1 MLYSPHPSQAEKKE
15 TAASTRKCR
24 EVGEEN
30 RGRGEMVT
38 EGRGKRDIGLREV
51 RDQQGKEGNELLGR
65 EGDKAN
71 GEKGRRRE
79 ENGMR
84 NGKGDSKKRAEEN
97 WGT

>member
-1 MLYSPHPSQAEKKE
+1 
-15 TAASTRKCR
+15 
-24 EVGEEN
+24 VGEEN

-38 EGRGKRDIGLREV
+38 EGRGKPDIGLREV

-65 EGDKAN
+65 EGDKAH

-84 NGKGDSKKRAEEN
+84 KGKGDSKKERKKTGGLKGRRTVLVLN
-97 WGT
+97 RFSFSLVSYRSF

>member
-1 MLYSPHPSQAEKKE
+1 
-15 TAASTRKCR
+15 
-24 EVGEEN
+24 
-30 RGRGEMVT
+30 MVT

-51 RDQQGKEGNELLGR
+51 RDQHGKEGNELLGV

-71 GEKGRRRE
+71 GEKGRKRE

-84 NGKGDSKKRAEEN
+84 NGKGDSIKRAEEN